1 MSDAGKVKLW
11 AVLLGMLWLLPAAA
25 CAQGMMGDRGMMG
38 GGMMN
43 GGMMNGASPR
53 QVYFM
58 RHGLPEQYAKMAN
71 PLPASAKNIDAGKA
85 LYGQACA
92 ACHGAA
98 GRGDGA
104 AGRGLNPPPTDLAQT
119 VRMRMGSDGYLYW
132 SIGEGGAA
140 FVSAMPAMGESWKP
154 EQIWQV
160 MLYLR
165 TF

>member
-92 ACHGAA
+92 ACHGEVCKQDA
-98 GRGDGA
+98 
-104 AGRGLNPPPTDLAQT
+104 LAREVKLSMMFCVGCHKARKAT
-119 VRMRMGSDGYLYW
+119 VKCNACHTLSM
-132 SIGEGGAA
+132 
-140 FVSAMPAMGESWKP
+140 
-154 EQIWQV
+154 
-160 MLYLR
+160 
-165 TF
+165 